1 MSQGEQST
9 REAFHSTETVV
20 RDPEVVLTKCSVKRQ
35 KNTQGQKRKCSR
47 CGGRGHNVR
56 KCKQKCGTEQRF
68 NDSTAQT
75 VDLGC
80 DNNVQPRNGV
90 CGSSTSPILQQPTD
104 SRNVVTIQ
112 QSSQHNLPF
121 MPDVPAWQNQRPPTW
136 DSDSINQA

>member
-56 KCKQKCGTEQRF
+56 KCKQKGRTEQRF

-80 DNNVQPRNGV
+80 DSNVQPRNGV
-90 CGSSTSPILQQPTD
+90 CGSGTSPILQQPTD
-104 SRNVVTIQ
+104 SRNVVTAQ
-112 QSSQHNLPF
+112 QSSKHNLPF

-136 DSDSINQA
+136 DSDSTNQA